1 MEKSIRR
8 LSEVIKDDQS
18 VMDVYSIHDDLSN
31 KHLEAIAGTIGM
43 DGMLAFLL
51 VLKSLNSPLEH

>member
-8 LSEVIKDDQS
+8 LSEIIKDDQS

-43 DGMLAFLL
+43 GC
-51 VLKSLNSPLEH
+51 